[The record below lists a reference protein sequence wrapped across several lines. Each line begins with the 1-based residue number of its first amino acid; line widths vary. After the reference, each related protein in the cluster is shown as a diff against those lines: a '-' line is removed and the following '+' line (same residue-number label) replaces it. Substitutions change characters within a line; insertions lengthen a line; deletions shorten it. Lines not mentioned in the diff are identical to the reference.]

1 MAVANARMYS
11 VTPAIGAAWKELFAW
26 VLRRAGLD
34 WQILDHDPPKPLSE
48 LWSRDDLGLAMM
60 CGLPFSRRK
69 PQPTLVAAP
78 IPSPARYGGRPV
90 YATDIVVRADSA
102 YRGIEDTAGAVVGY
116 TLAESL
122 SGGVAPKRFL
132 SGIAYRSEVNQLVN
146 ARGVIRALIDGRID
160 VGPLDSYCHDLLR
173 ANDPDFASQVRTI
186 ATTPALPAPPLVATA
201 RIREDELQRLR
212 DALLA
217 VAERSELEPLRARLL
232 LRGFAV
238 PEASD
243 YLPLARMSE

>member
-11 VTPAIGAAWKELFAW
+11 VTPAVGAAWKELFAW
-26 VLRRAGLD
+26 VLRRADLD
-34 WQILDHDPPKPLSE
+34 WEILDHEAPRPLDE

-90 YATDIVVRADSA
+90 YTTDIVVRADSTN
-102 YRGIEDTAGAVVGY
+102 RSIEDTAGSVVGY
-116 TLAESL
+116 TLPDSL

-132 SGIAYRSEVNQLVN
+132 SGIAYRAEVNHLVN
-146 ARGVIRALIDGRID
+146 ARGVIQALVDGRID
-160 VGPLDSYCHDLLR
+160 IGPLDGYYHDLLR
-173 ANDPDFASQVRTI
+173 ANDPEFASQVRTI
-186 ATTPALPAPPLVATA
+186 ATTSALPIPPLVATA
-201 RIREDELQRLR
+201 TLGDHELQRLR
-212 DALLA
+212 NALLA
-217 VAERSELEPLRARLL
+217 VAERSELEQLRARLL

-238 PEASD
+238 PQASD